1 MLFYDLPKDYDND
14 ILNFKN
20 SVENFLNGKIGA
32 DNFKAVRVPFGIY
45 EQRKKGA
52 FMVRVRVSG
61 GIISPEQLLKIAET
75 SRKYGSEYLH
85 LTTRQDIQIHNVK
98 IENIIEIL
106 EELKKVGL
114 SSKGGG
120 GNTVRN
126 IVMDH
131 EAGFSED
138 EPFDIT
144 PVVKALT
151 EDLIAEE
158 DSYNL
163 PRKFKISF
171 SVNEK
176 DNSFAKISDVGLFAK
191 IKDGRKGFSVYVAGG
206 LGKKARIADKLFDF
220 IELNQLYP
228 VVSAVKSI
236 FFKYGNRKN
245 RNAARLRFLYESVGK
260 EKFLEYFNDEIK
272 NFPPKNYELLYQSYA
287 PEKYNKLPDFTP
299 EVPLGDGYLYWFKNY
314 VFRQKQEGL
323 FSVILPVRKGDLS
336 LEDAEKIALF
346 GGKFG
351 INTLR
356 ILNSQDIKLVNI
368 PNIYLPD
375 VYNLSVKL
383 DSVLLLPRVI
393 TGAVGCKGSATCQL
407 GICRPPG
414 LLNELYKAAADRNL
428 KYTKSLRIHVSGCQ
442 NSCGKHQIA
451 DIGLSGKAK
460 KYDGHYYP
468 AYVVYLNG
476 KDSEKET
483 IFGEKIGEIPAKVTV
498 DFLLELLDK
507 FEEFNSGDFSDFVK
521 EKQAELKI
529 LIEKYT
535 QIPSFDENAYYYYDF
550 DSDKKFDIGDLG
562 HGECSASFYEVIE
575 NYISIIEKS
584 LKQIENS
591 QNLDEAKL
599 QDLLIKSLKILLFFK
614 GFDIPDNKELGERFV
629 EEYVS
634 PGALDKKFAVI
645 SQIINSGDVSEN
657 REISL
662 EFVNKVLWIYKNAG
676 DNLSLN
682 FMFNP
687 MKKAAEANRLKD
699 FRGVPCPMNFV
710 KIKVELSGMKTG
722 ETLEAYLDD
731 GPPIENVPK
740 SLAAEGYEVLEKT
753 KIENYWSIRILKNH

>member
-1 MLFYDLPKDYDND
+1 MLFYDLPKDYDNT

-45 EQRKKGA
+45 EQREKGS
-52 FMVRVRVSG
+52 FMVRVRISG

-75 SRKYGSEYLH
+75 SRKYGSGYLH

-131 EAGFSED
+131 EAGFSET
-138 EPFDIT
+138 EPFNIT

-151 EDLIAEE
+151 EDLITEE

-191 IKDGRKGFSVYVAGG
+191 IKDGRKGFSVYMAGG

-245 RNAARLRFLYESVGK
+245 RNAARLRFLYESMGK
-260 EKFLEYFNDEIK
+260 GKFLEYFNDEIT
-272 NFPPKNYELLYQSYA
+272 NFPQKNYELLYQSYA

-299 EVPLGDGYLYWFKNY
+299 DTLLEDAYPYWFKNY
-314 VFRQKQEGL
+314 VSRQKQEGL
-323 FSVILPVRKGDLS
+323 FSVIIPVGKGDLS
-336 LEDAEKIALF
+336 LEDAEEIALF

-351 INTLR
+351 INNLR

-375 VYNLSVKL
+375 VYNLSLKL

-414 LLNELYKAAADRNL
+414 LLNKLYETTMDKNL
-428 KYTKSLRIHVSGCQ
+428 KYAKLLKIHISGCQ

-468 AYVVYLNG
+468 SYVVYLNG
-476 KDSEKET
+476 KNSEKET

-507 FEEFNSGDFSDFVK
+507 FEEFDSEDFSDFVK
-521 EKQAELKI
+521 KKQAELKI

-535 QIPSFDENAYYYYDF
+535 QIPSFDENTYYYYDF
-550 DSDKKFDIGDLG
+550 DSNKKFDIRELG
-562 HGECSASFYEVIE
+562 HGECSASFYEIIE

-591 QNLDEAKL
+591 QNLNEGEY
-599 QDLLIKSLKILLFFK
+599 QDLLIKSVRILLFFK
-614 GFDIPDNKELGERFV
+614 GFDIVNTQELGKKFV
-629 EEYVS
+629 EEYIT

-687 MKKAAEANRLKD
+687 MKNATEANRLKD

-710 KIKVELSGMKTG
+710 KIKVELAGMKTG

-731 GPPIENVPK
+731 GSPIENVPR
-740 SLAAEGYEVLEKT
+740 SLAAEGYEVSEKT
-753 KIENYWSIRILKNH
+753 KIENYWSIRILKNN